1 MKITC
6 QWYLQA
12 QGTLNIKLKKV
23 VSHCNLIVDIGNSFI
38 KLAIYKGDK
47 LVTKKSQKTVLVR
60 DIKAIFKKYKFK
72 NVIVSTVRQK
82 NPRFVQ
88 HLSKN
93 YHLLLLSYKTKTPI
107 VNTYKTPK
115 TLGLDRLAGAV
126 GGFKKFQRK
135 DVLIIDLGTCAK
147 YDFVDKAG
155 VYHGGNIAPGLE
167 MRLESM
173 HILTSKLP
181 RVKRSNKNKTLGQTT
196 TEALQ
201 NGAVLGLK
209 SEIEGFIKTLTKK
222 KGKITVILTG
232 GDSEYFGEMIES
244 KIFVLPNLV
253 LDGLNEI
260 LLYNQAFETA

>member
-1 MKITC
+1 MT
-6 QWYLQA
+6 Q
-12 QGTLNIKLKKV
+12 TN
-23 VSHCNLIVDIGNSFI
+23 NLIVDIGNSFI
-38 KLAIYKGDK
+38 KLAVYKDRV
-47 LVTKKSQKTVLVR
+47 LVFKKSLKTVLVR
-60 DIKAIFKKYKFK
+60 DIKAIYKKYGF
-72 NVIVSTVRQK
+72 NHVIVSTVRQN

-88 HLSKN
+88 HLNKN
-93 YHLLLLSYKTKTPI
+93 YHLLLLSHKTKIPI
-107 VNTYKTPK
+107 ENTYKTPK

-126 GGFKKFQRK
+126 GGFNVFPKKN
-135 DVLIIDLGTCAK
+135 VLIVDLGTCAK
-147 YDFVDKAG
+147 YDFVDKDG

-181 RVKRSNKNKTLGQTT
+181 RVKRSKKNEILGKST

-201 NGAVLGLK
+201 NGGVFGLK

-232 GDSEYFGEMIES
+232 GDAEYFGEMIES

-253 LDGLNEI
+253 LSGLNEI
-260 LLYNQAFETA
+260 LLYNQALETA